1 MDRRL
6 GTTRYTTRTLPA
18 HTIYLSIYPSI
29 HLSIHPSIHL
39 AIYLDLLSIYL
50 QELVDNEESIEA
62 VQRIASM
69 GVGNSTLLEQT
80 LRLFEGDEPER
91 QAYLE
96 ELGFIFESLM
106 QSQPVES
113 SDAVCERLLPRAAA
127 IVRARMASETWMRQV
142 VDLLTICLQGCSGS
156 PNDLLGLAFVSCGGL
171 ELALEVERKHARDL
185 MVVARLDLLANA
197 VQQIALYQDTGE
209 AVAAR
214 LPQLLGLA
222 RQCRGTSRLC
232 RVVLAFERTHSDET
246 KGSRCARCAKYS
258 DAPKYCGN
266 CKIAY
271 CSKECQVDDWK
282 RGSHKQEC
290 QMRHNVATAEG
301 WGKSDGSVKNVRNR
315 TLHDLPSKDFSK
327 AGDDLFNERYQE
339 VMLQAVLLGT
349 SVLDCV
355 IELSFLDGRS
365 ARVVPTEDFV
375 QSHNLRSDDD
385 NDGHTLFVIERNRG
399 RGSLTGMCTAKDG
412 SVDANDGSVGYQ
424 NLLKTWQGETS
435 HFWSDMQ
442 REMEVAIEVIQIC
455 QWYHSVAPD
464 CRQRFLQALVADGI
478 EAATCVIDS

>member
-1 MDRRL
+1 M

-96 ELGFIFESLM
+96 ELGFIFERLV

-113 SDAVCERLLPRAAA
+113 SDAVYQRLLPRAAA

-232 RVVLAFERTHSDET
+232 RVVLAFDRTHSEADET
-246 KGSRCARCAKYS
+246 NG
-258 DAPKYCGN
+258 
-266 CKIAY
+266 
-271 CSKECQVDDWK
+271 
-282 RGSHKQEC
+282 
-290 QMRHNVATAEG
+290 
-301 WGKSDGSVKNVRNR
+301 SDGSVKHVRNR

-327 AGDDLFNERYQE
+327 AGDDLFRERHQE